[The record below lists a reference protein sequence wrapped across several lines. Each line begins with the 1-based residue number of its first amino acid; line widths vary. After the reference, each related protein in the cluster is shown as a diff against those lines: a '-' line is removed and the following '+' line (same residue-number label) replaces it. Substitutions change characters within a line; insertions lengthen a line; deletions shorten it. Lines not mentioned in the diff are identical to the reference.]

1 MGCAATVLTSGE
13 DISVPEKKKSYK
25 KEARQ
30 TETSKYSTYQ
40 RKLEIPLTFTS
51 KQSGHDPQTDGR
63 HSTADCVF
71 GRLLQPALVLWVAP
85 WGKEK
90 HWTLGWVFPRD
101 GQGGGSNGRTPAL
114 RMYCPLAPFTPQGSA
129 RSSGKSDWRGSQ
141 AEEDVDAL
149 AQVDPQHPSITLTL
163 RLVTC

>member
-51 KQSGHDPQTDGR
+51 KQM
-63 HSTADCVF
+63 
-71 GRLLQPALVLWVAP
+71 
-85 WGKEK
+85 GKE
-90 HWTLGWVFPRD
+90 VD
-101 GQGGGSNGRTPAL
+101 Q
-114 RMYCPLAPFTPQGSA
+114 M
-129 RSSGKSDWRGSQ
+129 
-141 AEEDVDAL
+141 AE
-149 AQVDPQHPSITLTL
+149 PQHFECTVHWPRSPL
-163 RLVTC
+163 RDLRGALESLIEEEARQKKM